1 MGYENSRIALSSDP
15 AFNNHNYIL
24 PGKDY
29 PIVVNFFCLKQ
40 SCVLV
45 FLEEW
50 VIIKVLGLQVVI
62 IPVGFPMHSGFSN
75 FVFWV
80 LVFRLSGFKYSGIP
94 VFRFPAFLRSCFQY
108 CLNRVKLFQVCPY
121 ATNFFPFLFKILR

>member
-80 LVFRLSGFKYSGIP
+80 LVFRLSGFKYSGVP
-94 VFRFPAFLRSCFQY
+94 VS
-108 CLNRVKLFQVCPY
+108 RVP
-121 ATNFFPFLFKILR
+121 PFLLSVLLESSQIIPSLPVCNQFFSLLIQNFEVS